1 MPAHHILSPCRHRE
15 SSRQRSR
22 NTNYL
27 LFTRLCAPPPF
38 TGRSIITH
46 KGQRNE
52 SPPDNHTN
60 ESRWSS
66 SDMPAALSVIFNIG
80 DYYRFWT
87 LLSLF
92 SAYSERQLGFFTQFN
107 KASSAFRHL
116 HAPHCPAANHI
127 YRFDNTSLTHNIYLF
142 MYLLENV
149 FLHLI
154 TGMSSHTGRRTK
166 APDWFSCC
174 SSSSK
179 H

>member
-1 MPAHHILSPCRHRE
+1 MPTHHILSPCRHRE

-66 SDMPAALSVIFNIG
+66 SDIPAALSVIFNIG

-87 LLSLF
+87 LLCLF
-92 SAYSERQLGFFTQFN
+92 SACLERQLGFFTQFN

-116 HAPHCPAANHI
+116 HAPHRPRGQSHI
-127 YRFDNTSLTHNIYLF
+127 PLRQYILDTQYLF
-142 MYLLENV
+142 IHVFIGERVSTSDNRHEQPHRSKDKGTWLVQLL
-149 FLHLI
+149 FI
-154 TGMSSHTGRRTK
+154 II
-166 APDWFSCC
+166 
-174 SSSSK
+174 
-179 H
+179 